1 MPLTLRTTESTH
13 HHSMPGPQARPVS
26 TYTASSVA
34 TRVQRRE
41 CGPPRTHTT
50 TPSTLMLMV
59 GLLLLM
65 MHAARVDASETSL
78 LPYIPTNILV
88 PGSTAGVAYG
98 RETGNANSTAYI
110 LTANGVGS
118 VDLLALDISSSL
130 AASSVANS
138 AETLTQ
144 GLPFLISS
152 TNTTTFT
159 PTLTSDGSIV
169 AYAGDCSS
177 DTGSSVWVYNT
188 TTSHQASWVEH
199 SVTNNGG
206 ATGPSFLGGGF
217 SFSETISP
225 SLSQPLIYAYGGQCP
240 DDTLDG
246 DDWTSAATYSN
257 SMVRLTAATDTSSAP
272 AYTASQLS
280 LKSQPIAE
288 AGFSLTPLPPATS
301 NISGIVTQSINSVVL
316 GGHTQTAFVNM
327 STAAVWSLPEE
338 SWSFI
343 AISGPSGTP
352 SSDTSELAKNDGVVT
367 EVQPRSG
374 HTAVLN
380 EAGSALIILGGWVGN
395 TSQAAQPQLAV
406 LQMSGSEF
414 GEWTW
419 SVPDEQPL
427 SSGEGIYGHG
437 AALLPGNIMMV
448 SGGYAISSSSSG
460 SGLGKRDSIG
470 VAGGQLQ
477 MFFNVTS
484 LTWSDSYT
492 NPISASTGA
501 ESGTAPSTTP
511 YKLGL
516 GLGLGLGIPVL
527 LLVLAIC
534 FFFWRRRQR
543 LRHQARDE
551 HIRNL
556 TTGTAFITSDEM
568 LEHENVYPW
577 GPRSAARWYTG
588 GHDPYLRDQGNAL
601 GYENLRAPDGARSAS
616 DDPMAVD
623 SPGAYRRDIR
633 RRPAPRVA
641 RGLYQP
647 TGIAGGDDTMSPG
660 AIHPIF
666 EDEEDEIAMAGAI
679 APDRDEENDDDPFT
693 TPVPSPT
700 KAGPSLASPIVF
712 VAPGQQTLG
721 SGPTSPTES
730 TPRPRPQHPEVQDWV
745 SDIDA
750 SDALI
755 TARIQ
760 PHSTTFRNSGKI
772 SPTRRPSVR
781 LSEDDT
787 AGGARTDSNLSES
800 NRSTFSFIVNRSDSL
815 RVGGAGAAMLAVSK
829 SRGEQ
834 ERTGTSHSDKSNS
847 SNSNT
852 TQDSF
857 MTAKSITALQTEGPG
872 LLLGRPRP
880 ISDIEDLGHLSD
892 DDPLAPGS
900 PSKSKPPRRS
910 WFGSL
915 KRVFSAGAGSGS
927 SNGSSSRTESPTH
940 GQSSDY
946 DGLGLGSLGLGG
958 VGLLQ
963 KRRQGRLAWDEAGAS
978 ASGAGQGAGEGWE
991 EDDWDIERAVEQRL
1005 VQVMFSVPKDRLRV
1019 VNADN
1024 ADLVSL
1030 EESVVFVD
1038 PEKAD
1043 LPTQETAVTG
1053 KDEEKVTAQDNR
1065 PDEAAED
1072 VSSVASQTEEASRA
1086 RRERIQQGKQPER
1099 PSLLLKVPLP
1109 PASETSEDSRRRSIS
1124 PVVMTAEQVRYE
1136 RPRTRVLDMVES
1148 FETRRSKSSSP
1159 ERVPSPERRH

>member
-1 MPLTLRTTESTH
+1 ML
-13 HHSMPGPQARPVS
+13 GQQARPVPS
-26 TYTASSVA
+26 YTASVA
-34 TRVQRRE
+34 TRAQRRE
-41 CGPPRTHTT
+41 CSPP
-50 TPSTLMLMV
+50 PSHSRANIPMLVLML
-59 GLLLLM
+59 GFLLM
-65 MHAARVDASETSL
+65 MHPARVSASETSL
-78 LPYIPTNILV
+78 LPYIPTSILV

-110 LTANGVGS
+110 FTPNGDGS
-118 VDLLALDISSSL
+118 VDLLAVDISSPL
-130 AASSVANS
+130 AASSVASN

-144 GLPFLISS
+144 GLPFLVSS
-152 TNTTTFT
+152 TNTSTFT

-188 TTSHQASWVEH
+188 TTSHQASWVKH
-199 SVTNNGG
+199 SVTVNGA
-206 ATGPSFLGGGF
+206 ATGPCFLGGGF

-240 DDTLDG
+240 NETLGDT
-246 DDWTSAATYSN
+246 WTSAADYSN
-257 SMVRLTAATDTSSAP
+257 SMVRLTASAGSSSAL
-272 AYTASQLS
+272 AYTASLLS

-288 AGFSLTPLPPATS
+288 AGFSMTSLPPATS
-301 NISGIVTQSINSVVL
+301 NISGTVTQSINSVVL

-343 AISGPSGTP
+343 AISGPPSSP
-352 SSDTSELAKNDGVVT
+352 SSDTSELAKNGEGVT

-380 EAGSALIILGGWVGN
+380 EAGSALVVLGGWVGN

-406 LQMSGSEF
+406 LEMTGSEF

-427 SSGEGIYGHG
+427 SSGEGLYGHG
-437 AALLPGNIMMV
+437 AALLPGNVMMV
-448 SGGYAISSSSSG
+448 SGGYAISPGSSG
-460 SGLGKRDSIG
+460 SGLGRRDTIG

-492 NPISASTGA
+492 SPISVSTGSA
-501 ESGTAPSTTP
+501 SGTAPSTSTF
-511 YKLGL
+511 KLGL

-527 LLVLAIC
+527 LLLLAIC
-534 FFFWRRRQR
+534 FFCWRRRHR

-568 LEHENVYPW
+568 LERENVYPW

-588 GHDPYLRDQGNAL
+588 GHDPYLRDQGNSL
-601 GYENLRAPDGARSAS
+601 GYENLRAPEGARPDS
-616 DDPMAVD
+616 DDPMAVE
-623 SPGAYRRDIR
+623 SPGGYRRDIR

-647 TGIAGGDDTMSPG
+647 TGIAGGDDIMSPG
-660 AIHPIF
+660 AIHPIL
-666 EDEEDEIAMAGAI
+666 EDEEDEIAMADAM
-679 APDRDEENDDDPFT
+679 APDKDEENDEDPFS
-693 TPVPSPT
+693 TPVASTPT
-700 KAGPSLASPIVF
+700 RAGPSLASPILF
-712 VAPGQQTLG
+712 IAPGQSMVG
-721 SGPTSPTES
+721 SGPSSPTES
-730 TPRPRPQHPEVQDWV
+730 TPRARPQHPEVQDWV

-760 PHSTTFRNSGKI
+760 PHSTTFRNSGKF

-781 LSEDDT
+781 ASEDES

-800 NRSTFSFIVNRSDSL
+800 NRSAFSFVVNRSDSL
-815 RVGGAGAAMLAVSK
+815 RMAGVGAGVGLLAVSK
-829 SRGEQ
+829 SRNEQ
-834 ERTGTSHSDKSNS
+834 ERAGTSHSDKSNS

-857 MTAKSITALQTEGPG
+857 MTAKSITALQSEGPG

-880 ISDIEDLGHLSD
+880 ISRIEDLGHLSD
-892 DDPLAPGS
+892 EDPLSPGS

-963 KRRQGRLAWDEAGAS
+963 KRRQGRLAWDETGAS
-978 ASGAGQGAGEGWE
+978 ASGARKGAGEGWE
-991 EDDWDIERAVEQRL
+991 EEDWDIEKAVEQRL

-1038 PEKAD
+1038 PEKDDA
-1043 LPTQETAVTG
+1043 PTQDTNASDKEKGEVMAQ
-1053 KDEEKVTAQDNR
+1053 DEEL
-1065 PDEAAED
+1065 EEAED
-1072 VSSVASQTEEASRA
+1072 VASVASQTEEASRT
-1086 RRERIQQGKQPER
+1086 RRERILQGKQPER
-1099 PSLLLKVPLP
+1099 PSLLLKVPQP

-1124 PVVMTAEQVRYE
+1124 PVVRTAEEVRYE

-1148 FETRRSKSSSP
+1148 FESRSQNSSP
-1159 ERVPSPERRH
+1159 ERRQ

>member
-1 MPLTLRTTESTH
+1 MAGH
-13 HHSMPGPQARPVS
+13 QARPVS
-26 TYTASSVA
+26 SYTASVA
-34 TRVQRRE
+34 TRVKQRE
-41 CGPPRTHTT
+41 CGPPRTH
-50 TPSTLMLMV
+50 STANIFMLTV
-59 GLLLLM
+59 GLLLM
-65 MHAARVDASETSL
+65 MHTSRASASETSL

-110 LTANGVGS
+110 FSPNDSGS
-118 VDLLALDISSSL
+118 VDLLAVDISSAL
-130 AASSVANS
+130 AASSVANN
-138 AETLTQ
+138 AETLTH
-144 GLPFLISS
+144 GLPFLIAS
-152 TNTTTFT
+152 TNSTAFT
-159 PTLTSDGSIV
+159 PTLTSDGSII

-177 DTGSSVWVYNT
+177 DSSSSLWVYNT

-199 SVTNNGG
+199 SVTINGG
-206 ATGPSFLGGGF
+206 ATGPFFLGGGF

-240 DDTLDG
+240 NETLG
-246 DDWTSAATYSN
+246 NTWTSAAQYSN
-257 SMVRLTAATDTSSAP
+257 SMVRLSASTGSSSGLT
-272 AYTASQLS
+272 YTANPLS

-301 NISGIVTQSINSVVL
+301 NISGTVTQSINSVVL

-343 AISGPSGTP
+343 AISGPSASS
-352 SSDTSELAKNDGVVT
+352 SSDLSELAKHDEEVT

-380 EAGSALIILGGWVGN
+380 EAGTALVVLGGWVGN

-419 SVPDEQPL
+419 SVPDDQPL

-437 AALLPGNIMMV
+437 AALLPGNVMMV
-448 SGGYAISSSSSG
+448 SGGYAITSGSSG

-477 MFFNVTS
+477 MFFNLTS

-492 NPISASTGA
+492 NPTSVSTGSQ
-501 ESGTAPSTTP
+501 SGTAPSSSP

-516 GLGLGLGIPVL
+516 GLGLGFGIPVL

-534 FFFWRRRQR
+534 FFCWRRRQR
-543 LRHQARDE
+543 LRHQTRDE

-588 GHDPYLRDQGNAL
+588 GHDPYLRDQGSSP
-601 GYENLRAPDGARSAS
+601 GYENLRAPRHDS
-616 DDPMAVD
+616 DDPMAVE
-623 SPGAYRRDIR
+623 SPGNYRRDIR
-633 RRPAPRVA
+633 RRPVPRVA

-647 TGIAGGDDTMSPG
+647 TGISGTDDVMSPG

-666 EDEEDEIAMAGAI
+666 EDEEDEIAMAGAM
-679 APDRDEENDDDPFT
+679 APDKDEENDEDPFT

-712 VAPGQQTLG
+712 VASQAMVG

-730 TPRPRPQHPEVQDWV
+730 TPRARPQHPEVQDWV

-755 TARIQ
+755 TARLQ
-760 PHSTTFRNSGKI
+760 PHNTTFRNSGKI

-781 LSEDDT
+781 VSEDDT
-787 AGGARTDSNLSES
+787 TGGARTDSNLSES
-800 NRSTFSFIVNRSDSL
+800 NRSTFSFVFNRSDSL
-815 RVGGAGAAMLAVSK
+815 RAGAGMLAISK
-829 SRGEQ
+829 SRNDQ
-834 ERTGTSHSDKSNS
+834 ERAGTSHSDKSNS

-857 MTAKSITALQTEGPG
+857 MTAKSITALQSEGPG

-963 KRRQGRLAWDEAGAS
+963 KRKQGRLAWDEAGAS

-991 EDDWDIERAVEQRL
+991 EEDWDIERAVEKRL

-1038 PEKAD
+1038 PEKDGLPIAD
-1043 LPTQETAVTG
+1043 TNAPGKEKEKETAHN
-1053 KDEEKVTAQDNR
+1053 EEPEEQ
-1065 PDEAAED
+1065 ED
-1072 VSSVASQTEEASRA
+1072 VADVASVASQTEEASRA

-1099 PSLLLKVPLP
+1099 PLLLLKVPQA
-1109 PASETSEDSRRRSIS
+1109 PASDTSEDSRRRSIS
-1124 PVVMTAEQVRYE
+1124 PVVRTAEQVRYE

-1148 FETRRSKSSSP
+1148 FESRSKSSSP
-1159 ERVPSPERRH
+1159 ERRQ

>member
-1 MPLTLRTTESTH
+1 
-13 HHSMPGPQARPVS
+13 
-26 TYTASSVA
+26 
-34 TRVQRRE
+34 
-41 CGPPRTHTT
+41 
-50 TPSTLMLMV
+50 MLMV
-59 GLLLLM
+59 GLLLVM
-65 MHAARVDASETSL
+65 MQAARVSASETSL

-98 RETGNANSTAYI
+98 RETGNANSTAYVF
-110 LTANGVGS
+110 TPNGDGS
-118 VDLLALDISSSL
+118 VDLLAVDISSSL
-130 AASSVANS
+130 AASSVSSN
-138 AETLTQ
+138 AETLTP

-177 DTGSSVWVYNT
+177 GTGLSVWVYNT

-199 SVTNNGG
+199 SVANNGA
-206 ATGPSFLGGGF
+206 ATGPFFLGGGF

-240 DDTLDG
+240 DESLG
-246 DDWTSAATYSN
+246 DEWTSAATYSN
-257 SMVRLTAATDTSSAP
+257 SMVRLTASTGSSSEP
-272 AYTASQLS
+272 GYTANQLS

-288 AGFSLTPLPPATS
+288 AGFSLTSLPPATS

-343 AISGPSGTP
+343 AISGPSGST
-352 SSDTSELAKNDGVVT
+352 SSETSELAKNDGVVT

-380 EAGSALIILGGWVGN
+380 EAGSALVVLGGWVGD

-427 SSGEGIYGHG
+427 ANGEGIYGHG
-437 AALLPGNIMMV
+437 AALLPGNVMMV
-448 SGGYAISSSSSG
+448 SGGYAISSGSSG
-460 SGLGKRDSIG
+460 SGMGKRDSID
-470 VAGGQLQ
+470 VAGGQLR
-477 MFFNVTS
+477 MFFNMTS

-492 NPISASTGA
+492 NPVSTSAPSAG
-501 ESGTAPSTTP
+501 GTAPSTSP

-534 FFFWRRRQR
+534 FFCWRRRQR

-568 LEHENVYPW
+568 LERENVYPW
-577 GPRSAARWYTG
+577 GPRAAARWYTG

-601 GYENLRAPDGARSAS
+601 GYENLRGPEGARSAS
-616 DDPMAVD
+616 EDPMAVE
-623 SPGAYRRDIR
+623 SPSAYRRDIR
-633 RRPAPRVA
+633 RRPVPRVA

-647 TGIAGGDDTMSPG
+647 TGIAGDDIMSPG
-660 AIHPIF
+660 GIHPIL
-666 EDEEDEIAMAGAI
+666 EDEEDEIAVADAI
-679 APDRDEENDDDPFT
+679 APDRDEENDEDPFT
-693 TPVPSPT
+693 TPVPSTPT
-700 KAGPSLASPIVF
+700 RTGPSLASPIVF
-712 VAPGQQTLG
+712 VAPGITTVG
-721 SGPTSPTES
+721 SGPASPTES
-730 TPRPRPQHPEVQDWV
+730 TPRVRPQHPEVQDWI

-781 LSEDDT
+781 LSEDET

-815 RVGGAGAAMLAVSK
+815 RVAGAGAGAGTLTVSK

-857 MTAKSITALQTEGPG
+857 MTAKSITALQSEGPG

-880 ISDIEDLGHLSD
+880 ISVIEDLGHMSD

-963 KRRQGRLAWDEAGAS
+963 KRKQGRSAWDEAGAS
-978 ASGAGQGAGEGWE
+978 ASRGGQGTGEGWE
-991 EDDWDIERAVEQRL
+991 EDDWDIEKAVEQRL

-1038 PEKAD
+1038 PEKDDPA
-1043 LPTQETAVTG
+1043 TKETAATS
-1053 KDEEKVTAQDNR
+1053 KEEEKATARDDEQE
-1065 PDEAAED
+1065 EAAED
-1072 VSSVASQTEEASRA
+1072 VSSVASQAEEASRA
-1086 RRERIQQGKQPER
+1086 RREKIHQGKQPER

-1109 PASETSEDSRRRSIS
+1109 PGSETSEDSRRRSIS
-1124 PVVMTAEQVRYE
+1124 PVLRTAEQVRYE

-1148 FETRRSKSSSP
+1148 FESRSKSSSP
-1159 ERVPSPERRH
+1159 ERRSTPDRRH

>member
-1 MPLTLRTTESTH
+1 
-13 HHSMPGPQARPVS
+13 MPGPQPRPVS

-41 CGPPRTHTT
+41 CGPPRTHS
-50 TPSTLMLMV
+50 TPSIFMLML
-59 GLLLLM
+59 GLLLVM
-65 MHAARVDASETSL
+65 MHAAQVSASETSL
-78 LPYIPTNILV
+78 LPYIPTNVLV

-110 LTANGVGS
+110 FAPNGDGS
-118 VDLLALDISSSL
+118 VDLLAVDISSSL

-144 GLPFLISS
+144 GLPFLKSS

-169 AYAGDCSS
+169 AYAGDCSA
-177 DTGSSVWVYNT
+177 DTGSSIWIYNT
-188 TTSHQASWVEH
+188 TSSHQASWVEH
-199 SVTNNGG
+199 SVANNG
-206 ATGPSFLGGGF
+206 ATNGPFFLGGGF

-240 DDTLDG
+240 NETASDDDV
-246 DDWTSAATYSN
+246 WTSAADYSN
-257 SMVRLTAATDTSSAP
+257 TMVRLTASTDSSSALT
-272 AYTASQLS
+272 YSASQLS

-343 AISGPSGTP
+343 AISGPSG
-352 SSDTSELAKNDGVVT
+352 SASGETSELAKNDGGVT

-380 EAGSALIILGGWVGN
+380 EAGSALVILGGWVGN
-395 TSQAAQPQLAV
+395 TSQAAEPQLAV

-437 AALLPGNIMMV
+437 AALLPGNVMMV
-448 SGGYAISSSSSG
+448 SGGFAISPGSSG

-492 NPISASTGA
+492 NPTPASTGSQ
-501 ESGTAPSTTP
+501 SGTAPSTSP
-511 YKLGL
+511 YRLGL

-534 FFFWRRRQR
+534 FFCWRRRQR

-568 LEHENVYPW
+568 LERENVYPW

-601 GYENLRAPDGARSAS
+601 GYENLRAPEGARQDS
-616 DDPMAVD
+616 DDPMAVE

-633 RRPAPRVA
+633 RRPVPRVA

-647 TGIAGGDDTMSPG
+647 TGISGGDDLMSPG
-660 AIHPIF
+660 GIHPIL
-666 EDEEDEIAMAGAI
+666 EDEEDEMAMASAM
-679 APDRDEENDDDPFT
+679 APDKDEENDDDPFT
-693 TPVPSPT
+693 TPVPSTPT

-712 VAPGQQTLG
+712 VAPGQAIG
-721 SGPTSPTES
+721 SGPSSPTES

-815 RVGGAGAAMLAVSK
+815 RVAGAGAGMLAVSK
-829 SRGEQ
+829 SRNEQ

-857 MTAKSITALQTEGPG
+857 MTAKSITALQSEGPG

-963 KRRQGRLAWDEAGAS
+963 KRKQGRSAWDEAGAS
-978 ASGAGQGAGEGWE
+978 ASGAGRGAGQGWE
-991 EDDWDIERAVEQRL
+991 EDDWDIEKAVEQRL

-1030 EESVVFVD
+1030 EESVVLID
-1038 PEKAD
+1038 PERD
-1043 LPTQETAVTG
+1043 EPPTQVTAAAG
-1053 KDEEKVTAQDNR
+1053 MEDQKATAQDDE
-1065 PDEAAED
+1065 PEEAAED
-1072 VSSVASQTEEASRA
+1072 VSSVASQAEEASRA

-1136 RPRTRVLDMVES
+1136 RPRTRVLDMVEN
-1148 FETRRSKSSSP
+1148 FESRSKSSSP

>member
-1 MPLTLRTTESTH
+1 
-13 HHSMPGPQARPVS
+13 MPGHQARPVP
-26 TYTASSVA
+26 TYTASVA
-34 TRVQRRE
+34 SRLGRVQQSRRE
-41 CGPPRTHTT
+41 CRLPGSHSRANI
-50 TPSTLMLMV
+50 SMLMLSLV
-59 GLLLLM
+59 LM
-65 MHAARVDASETSL
+65 MHAAQVSASETSL
-78 LPYIPTNILV
+78 LPYIPTSILV

-98 RETGNANSTAYI
+98 RETGSANSTAY
-110 LTANGVGS
+110 LFTPNNGGS
-118 VDLLALDISSSL
+118 VDLLAVDISSTL
-130 AASSVANS
+130 AASSVGNN

-144 GLPFLISS
+144 GLPFLIASN
-152 TNTTTFT
+152 NTTTFT
-159 PTLTSDGSIV
+159 PTLTSDGSII

-177 DTGSSVWVYNT
+177 DTASSVWVYNT
-188 TTSHQASWVEH
+188 TTSHQASWVKH
-199 SVTNNGG
+199 PVTINGP
-206 ATGPSFLGGGF
+206 ATGPLFLGGGF

-225 SLSQPLIYAYGGQCP
+225 SLSEPLIYAYGGQCP
-240 DDTLDG
+240 NETLGDT
-246 DDWTSAATYSN
+246 WISAAEYSN
-257 SMVRLTAATDTSSAP
+257 TMVRLTTSTDSSSAL
-272 AYTASQLS
+272 AYTANPLS

-288 AGFSLTPLPPATS
+288 AGFSLTPLPPAIS
-301 NISGIVTQSINSVVL
+301 NISGTVTQSINSVVL

-343 AISGPSGTP
+343 AISGPSGSS
-352 SSDTSELAKNDGVVT
+352 SSDTSELAKSGEQVT

-374 HTAVLN
+374 HTTILN
-380 EAGSALIILGGWVGN
+380 EAGSALVVLGGWVGN
-395 TSQAAQPQLAV
+395 TSQAAEPQLAV

-419 SVPDEQPL
+419 SVPNEQPL

-437 AALLPGNIMMV
+437 AALLPGNVMMV
-448 SGGYAISSSSSG
+448 SGGYAISSGSSA
-460 SGLGKRDSIG
+460 SGLGKRDTVG

-477 MFFNVTS
+477 MFFNLTS

-492 NPISASTGA
+492 NPISVSTG
-501 ESGTAPSTTP
+501 SGGGTAPSTSP

-534 FFFWRRRQR
+534 FFCWRRRQR
-543 LRHQARDE
+543 LRHQTRDE

-588 GHDPYLRDQGNAL
+588 GHDPYMRDQGTSL
-601 GYENLRAPDGARSAS
+601 GYENLRAPAGARPDS
-616 DDPMAVD
+616 DDPMAVE
-623 SPGAYRRDIR
+623 SPGGYRRDIR

-647 TGIAGGDDTMSPG
+647 TGIAGVDDSMGPG
-660 AIHPIF
+660 AIHPIL
-666 EDEEDEIAMAGAI
+666 EDEEDEVAMADAM
-679 APDRDEENDDDPFT
+679 APDKDEENDDDPFS
-693 TPVPSPT
+693 TPVASTPT
-700 KAGPSLASPIVF
+700 RAGPSLASPILF
-712 VAPGQQTLG
+712 VAPGQSMVG

-730 TPRPRPQHPEVQDWV
+730 TPRARPQHPEVQDWV

-760 PHSTTFRNSGKI
+760 PHSTTFRNLGKL
-772 SPTRRPSVR
+772 SPTRRNSVR
-781 LSEDDT
+781 VSEDEP

-800 NRSTFSFIVNRSDSL
+800 NRSAFSFVVNRSDSL
-815 RVGGAGAAMLAVSK
+815 RIAGAGPLAVSK
-829 SRGEQ
+829 SRNEQ
-834 ERTGTSHSDKSNS
+834 ERAGTSHSDKSSS
-847 SNSNT
+847 SNSNA

-857 MTAKSITALQTEGPG
+857 MTAKSITALQSEGPG

-880 ISDIEDLGHLSD
+880 ISVIEDLGHLSD
-892 DDPLAPGS
+892 EDPLSPGS

-915 KRVFSAGAGSGS
+915 KRVFSTGAGSGS
-927 SNGSSSRTESPTH
+927 SNGSSSRTGSPTH

-963 KRRQGRLAWDEAGAS
+963 KRRQGRSAWDEAGAS
-978 ASGAGQGAGEGWE
+978 ASGARQGAGGGWE
-991 EDDWDIERAVEQRL
+991 EEEWDIERAVEQRL

-1038 PEKAD
+1038 PEKD
-1043 LPTQETAVTG
+1043 DPPIQDTG
-1053 KDEEKVTAQDNR
+1053 APDKEKKKAPAEDEE
-1065 PDEAAED
+1065 PGEAED
-1072 VSSVASQTEEASRA
+1072 VASVASQTEEASKA
-1086 RRERIQQGKQPER
+1086 RREMIRQGKQPER
-1099 PSLLLKVPLP
+1099 PSLLLKVPQP
-1109 PASETSEDSRRRSIS
+1109 PASEISEGSRRSSIS
-1124 PVVMTAEQVRYE
+1124 PVVLTAEQVRYE

-1148 FETRRSKSSSP
+1148 FESISKSSSP
-1159 ERVPSPERRH
+1159 ERRPSPERRQ

>member
-1 MPLTLRTTESTH
+1 MPAH
-13 HHSMPGPQARPVS
+13 QARPVS

-34 TRVQRRE
+34 TRAQRRE
-41 CGPPRTHTT
+41 CRPPRTHTT
-50 TPSTLMLMV
+50 TPSVFMLMV

-65 MHAARVDASETSL
+65 MHAARVSASETSL
-78 LPYIPTNILV
+78 LPYIPTNILI

-98 RETGNANSTAYI
+98 RETGDANSTAYI
-110 LTANGVGS
+110 FTPNDDGS
-118 VDLLALDISSSL
+118 VDLLAVDISSSL
-130 AASSVANS
+130 SASSVGSS
-138 AETLTQ
+138 AETLTR
-144 GLPFLISS
+144 GLPFLIAA

-159 PTLTSDGSIV
+159 PTLTSDGSII

-177 DTGSSVWVYNT
+177 ETGSSVWVYNT
-188 TTSHQASWVEH
+188 TTSHQPSWVEH
-199 SVTNNGG
+199 SVTNNGA

-225 SLSQPLIYAYGGQCP
+225 SLSQPLVYAYGGQCP
-240 DDTLDG
+240 DNTLNG

-257 SMVRLTAATDTSSAP
+257 SMVRLTASTDPSSEL
-272 AYTASQLS
+272 AYTASQLP

-343 AISGPSGTP
+343 AISGPSASA
-352 SSDTSELAKNDGVVT
+352 SSDTSELAKNDGAVT

-380 EAGSALIILGGWVGN
+380 EAGSAIVVLGGWVGN
-395 TSQAAQPQLAV
+395 TTQAAQPQLAV

-448 SGGYAISSSSSG
+448 SGGYAISPGSSG
-460 SGLGKRDSIG
+460 SGLGRRDSVG

-477 MFFNVTS
+477 MFFNLTS

-492 NPISASTGA
+492 NPTSAST
-501 ESGTAPSTTP
+501 SPQSSTAPATSP

-534 FFFWRRRQR
+534 FFCWRRRQR

-556 TTGTAFITSDEM
+556 ATGTAFITSDEM

-577 GPRSAARWYTG
+577 GPRAAARWYTG
-588 GHDPYLRDQGNAL
+588 GHDPYLRDQGGAV
-601 GYENLRAPDGARSAS
+601 GYENLRAPEGARSAS
-616 DDPMAVD
+616 DDPMAVE

-633 RRPAPRVA
+633 RRPVPRVA

-647 TGIAGGDDTMSPG
+647 TGMTGDDILSPG
-660 AIHPIF
+660 GIHPIL

-679 APDRDEENDDDPFT
+679 APDRDEENDEDPFT
-693 TPVPSPT
+693 TPVPSTPT
-700 KAGPSLASPIVF
+700 RAGPSLASPIVF
-712 VAPGQQTLG
+712 VAPGQQTAG
-721 SGPTSPTES
+721 SGPASPTES

-781 LSEDDT
+781 LSEDETT

-815 RVGGAGAAMLAVSK
+815 RLGGAGAGVAALAVTK

-857 MTAKSITALQTEGPG
+857 MTAKSITALQSEGPG

-978 ASGAGQGAGEGWE
+978 SRGAGQGAGEGWE
-991 EDDWDIERAVEQRL
+991 EDDWDIEKAVEQRL

-1030 EESVVFVD
+1030 EESVVLVD
-1038 PEKAD
+1038 PEKDVHPAKEIAAD
-1043 LPTQETAVTG
+1043 N
-1053 KDEEKVTAQDNR
+1053 KDEEKATAQDDE
-1065 PDEAAED
+1065 PEEAAED
-1072 VSSVASQTEEASRA
+1072 VSSVASQAEEASRA

-1099 PSLLLKVPLP
+1099 LSLLLKVPQP
-1109 PASETSEDSRRRSIS
+1109 PASETSEESRRRSIS
-1124 PVVMTAEQVRYE
+1124 PVVLTAEQVRYE

-1148 FETRRSKSSSP
+1148 FESRSKSSSP

>member
-1 MPLTLRTTESTH
+1 
-13 HHSMPGPQARPVS
+13 
-26 TYTASSVA
+26 
-34 TRVQRRE
+34 
-41 CGPPRTHTT
+41 
-50 TPSTLMLMV
+50 MLMV

-65 MHAARVDASETSL
+65 MHAAQVSASETSL

-110 LTANGVGS
+110 FAPNGDGS
-118 VDLLALDISSSL
+118 VDLLAVDISSSL

-144 GLPFLISS
+144 GLPFLESS

-159 PTLTSDGSIV
+159 PALTSDGSIV

-177 DTGSSVWVYNT
+177 DTGSSIWIYNT
-188 TTSHQASWVEH
+188 TSSHQASWVEH
-199 SVTNNGG
+199 SVTNNG
-206 ATGPSFLGGGF
+206 AANGPFFLGRGF

-240 DDTLDG
+240 NETAAA
-246 DDWTSAATYSN
+246 DDWTSAADYSN
-257 SMVRLTAATDTSSAP
+257 SMVRLTASRDPSSALT
-272 AYTASQLS
+272 YTASELS

-343 AISGPSGTP
+343 AISGPSGSP
-352 SSDTSELAKNDGVVT
+352 SGETSEPANNDGGVT

-395 TSQAAQPQLAV
+395 TSQAAEPQLAV

-437 AALLPGNIMMV
+437 AALLPGNVMMV
-448 SGGYAISSSSSG
+448 SGGYAISPGSSG
-460 SGLGKRDSIG
+460 SGLGKRDTVG

-492 NPISASTGA
+492 NPTFASTG
-501 ESGTAPSTTP
+501 SQGGTAPSTSP
-511 YKLGL
+511 YRLGL

-527 LLVLAIC
+527 LLVLATC
-534 FFFWRRRQR
+534 FFCWRRRQR

-551 HIRNL
+551 HVRNL

-568 LEHENVYPW
+568 LERENVYPW

-601 GYENLRAPDGARSAS
+601 GYENLRAPEGARQDS
-616 DDPMAVD
+616 DDPMAVE
-623 SPGAYRRDIR
+623 SPSAYRRDIR

-647 TGIAGGDDTMSPG
+647 TGISGGDDVMSPG
-660 AIHPIF
+660 AIHPIL
-666 EDEEDEIAMAGAI
+666 EDEEDEIAMASAM
-679 APDRDEENDDDPFT
+679 APDKDEENDDDPFT
-693 TPVPSPT
+693 TPVPSTPT
-700 KAGPSLASPIVF
+700 KAGPSLAGPIVF
-712 VAPGQQTLG
+712 VAPGQTIG
-721 SGPTSPTES
+721 SGPSSPTES

-755 TARIQ
+755 AARIQ
-760 PHSTTFRNSGKI
+760 PRSTTFRNSGKI

-781 LSEDDT
+781 LSEDET

-800 NRSTFSFIVNRSDSL
+800 NRSTFSLIVNRSDSQ
-815 RVGGAGAAMLAVSK
+815 RVGGAGAGAGVLAVSK
-829 SRGEQ
+829 SRNEQ

-847 SNSNT
+847 SNSNA

-857 MTAKSITALQTEGPG
+857 MTAKSITALQSEGPG

-880 ISDIEDLGHLSD
+880 ISDIEGLGHFSD

-927 SNGSSSRTESPTH
+927 SNGSSSRAESPTH

-963 KRRQGRLAWDEAGAS
+963 KRRQGRSAWDEAGAS
-978 ASGAGQGAGEGWE
+978 ASRAGQGAGEGWE
-991 EDDWDIERAVEQRL
+991 EDDWDIEKAVEQRL

-1030 EESVVFVD
+1030 EESVVLVD
-1038 PEKAD
+1038 PERD
-1043 LPTQETAVTG
+1043 GPPTQVTAAVG
-1053 KDEEKVTAQDNR
+1053 KEEKPDRGSEQGKAGEDTARKAAGKTSVTA
-1065 PDEAAED
+1065 EG
-1072 VSSVASQTEEASRA
+1072 ASATGE
-1086 RRERIQQGKQPER
+1086 
-1099 PSLLLKVPLP
+1099 
-1109 PASETSEDSRRRSIS
+1109 
-1124 PVVMTAEQVRYE
+1124 
-1136 RPRTRVLDMVES
+1136 
-1148 FETRRSKSSSP
+1148 
-1159 ERVPSPERRH
+1159 

>member
-1 MPLTLRTTESTH
+1 
-13 HHSMPGPQARPVS
+13 MPGPQAGPVS
-26 TYTASSVA
+26 ACTASSLA
-34 TRVQRRE
+34 TRAQQRE
-41 CGPPRTHTT
+41 CGPPRPHS
-50 TPSTLMLMV
+50 TPRTFMLTV
-59 GLLLLM
+59 GLLLVM
-65 MHAARVDASETSL
+65 MHAARVSASETTL

-88 PGSTAGVAYG
+88 PGSTSGVAYG

-110 LTANGVGS
+110 FTPNADGS
-118 VDLLALDISSSL
+118 VDLLAVDISSSL
-130 AASSVANS
+130 AASSVSGS
-138 AETLTQ
+138 AETLTP
-144 GLPFLISS
+144 GLPFLSSS

-159 PTLTSDGSIV
+159 PTLTSDGSIL

-177 DTGSSVWVYNT
+177 ATGSSVWVYNA

-199 SVTNNGG
+199 SIINNG
-206 ATGPSFLGGGF
+206 AAAGPYFLGGGF
-217 SFSETISP
+217 SFSQTISP
-225 SLSQPLIYAYGGQCP
+225 SLSQPLVYVYGGQCP
-240 DDTLDG
+240 NETLG
-246 DDWTSAATYSN
+246 DQWTSAATYSN
-257 SMVRLTAATDTSSAP
+257 SMVRLTASPSPSSAP

-288 AGFSLTPLPPATS
+288 AGFSLTSLPPATS

-338 SWSFI
+338 TWSFV
-343 AISGPSGTP
+343 AISGPS
-352 SSDTSELAKNDGVVT
+352 SSSSGETAELAKNDGAVT

-380 EAGSALIILGGWVGN
+380 EAGSALVVLGGWVGD

-419 SVPDEQPL
+419 SVPNEQPL
-427 SSGEGIYGHG
+427 ADGQGIYGHG
-437 AALLPGNIMMV
+437 AALLPGNVMMV
-448 SGGYAISSSSSG
+448 SGGYAISSGSSG

-477 MFFNVTS
+477 MFLNMTS

-492 NPISASTGA
+492 NPISASAPSAG
-501 ESGTAPSTTP
+501 GTAPPTSP

-516 GLGLGLGIPVL
+516 GLGLGLGVPVL
-527 LLVLAIC
+527 LLVLAVC
-534 FFFWRRRQR
+534 FFCWRRRQR

-568 LEHENVYPW
+568 LERENVYPW
-577 GPRSAARWYTG
+577 GPRTAARWYTG
-588 GHDPYLRDQGNAL
+588 GHDPYLRDQGNAF
-601 GYENLRAPDGARSAS
+601 GYENLRAPEGPRSAS
-616 DDPMAVD
+616 DDPIAVE
-623 SPGAYRRDIR
+623 SLGAYRRDIR
-633 RRPAPRVA
+633 RRPVPRVA

-647 TGIAGGDDTMSPG
+647 TGVTGDDVMSPG
-660 AIHPIF
+660 GIHPIL
-666 EDEEDEIAMAGAI
+666 EDEEDEIAAADAI

-693 TPVPSPT
+693 TPVPSTPT
-700 KAGPSLASPIVF
+700 KAGPSLASPIVL
-712 VAPGQQTLG
+712 VAPGNRTAG
-721 SGPTSPTES
+721 SGPASPTES
-730 TPRPRPQHPEVQDWV
+730 TPRPRPQHPEVQDWI

-781 LSEDDT
+781 LSEDET

-815 RVGGAGAAMLAVSK
+815 RVAGAGAGSGALAVSK

-834 ERTGTSHSDKSNS
+834 ERTGTSHSDKSGS

-852 TQDSF
+852 TQESF
-857 MTAKSITALQTEGPG
+857 TTAKSITALQSEGPG

-880 ISDIEDLGHLSD
+880 ISDIEDLGHMSD

-927 SNGSSSRTESPTH
+927 SNGSSSRTGSPTH
-940 GQSSDY
+940 GRSSDY
-946 DGLGLGSLGLGG
+946 DVLGLGNLGLGG

-963 KRRQGRLAWDEAGAS
+963 KRRQGRSAWDEAGAS
-978 ASGAGQGAGEGWE
+978 ASGGGQRTGESWE
-991 EDDWDIERAVEQRL
+991 EDDWDIEKAVEQRL

-1030 EESVVFVD
+1030 EESVILVD
-1038 PEKAD
+1038 PAKD
-1043 LPTQETAVTG
+1043 DPMTPETAAAG
-1053 KDEEKVTAQDNR
+1053 RDEEKVTTQD
-1065 PDEAAED
+1065 DGHEEAAED
-1072 VSSVASQTEEASRA
+1072 VSSVASQTEETSRA
-1086 RRERIQQGKQPER
+1086 RREKIQQGKQPER
-1099 PSLLLKVPLP
+1099 PPLSLKVPQP
-1109 PASETSEDSRRRSIS
+1109 PGSETSEDSRRRSIS
-1124 PVVMTAEQVRYE
+1124 PVLRTAETVRIE

-1148 FETRRSKSSSP
+1148 FESRSKSSSP
-1159 ERVPSPERRH
+1159 ERRSTPDKRY

>member
-1 MPLTLRTTESTH
+1 M
-13 HHSMPGPQARPVS
+13 S
-26 TYTASSVA
+26 TYTASPVAA
-34 TRVQRRE
+34 TRIHQRG

-50 TPSTLMLMV
+50 APSIFMLMV
-59 GLLLLM
+59 GLPLLVM
-65 MHAARVDASETSL
+65 MHAARVSASETSL
-78 LPYIPTNILV
+78 LPYIPTNILI

-110 LTANGVGS
+110 FAPNSDGS
-118 VDLLALDISSSL
+118 VDLLAVDISSSL

-138 AETLTQ
+138 VKTLTP

-152 TNTTTFT
+152 TNATTFT

-177 DTGSSVWVYNT
+177 DSGSSVWIYNT
-188 TTSHQASWVEH
+188 TTSHQPSWVEH
-199 SVTNNGG
+199 SVTNNGA
-206 ATGPSFLGGGF
+206 ATGPFFLGGGF

-240 DDTLDG
+240 NATLDG
-246 DDWTSAATYSN
+246 NDWTSAADYSN
-257 SMVRLTAATDTSSAP
+257 SMVRLTASTASPSAL
-272 AYTASQLS
+272 AYTANQLS

-316 GGHTQTAFVNM
+316 GGHTQSAFVNM

-343 AISGPSGTP
+343 AISGPSGSP
-352 SSDTSELAKNDGVVT
+352 SGETAELAKNDGVVT

-380 EAGSALIILGGWVGN
+380 QAGSALIVLGGWVGD
-395 TSQAAQPQLAV
+395 TSQPAEPQLAV

-437 AALLPGNIMMV
+437 AALLPGNVMMV
-448 SGGYAISSSSSG
+448 SGGYAISSGSSG
-460 SGLGKRDSIG
+460 SGLGKRDSVG

-477 MFFNVTS
+477 MFFNATS

-492 NPISASTGA
+492 NPESVSTGA
-501 ESGTAPSTTP
+501 ENGTAPSTSP
-511 YKLGL
+511 FKLGL

-527 LLVLAIC
+527 LVLLAIC
-534 FFFWRRRQR
+534 FFCWRRRQR
-543 LRHQARDE
+543 LRHQTRDE

-568 LEHENVYPW
+568 LERENVYPW

-588 GHDPYLRDQGNAL
+588 GHDPYLRDQGSAL
-601 GYENLRAPDGARSAS
+601 GYENLRRPEGARSAS
-616 DDPMAVD
+616 DDPMAVE
-623 SPGAYRRDIR
+623 SPGAYTRDIR
-633 RRPAPRVA
+633 RRPVPRVA

-647 TGIAGGDDTMSPG
+647 TGIAGDELVSPG
-660 AIHPIF
+660 GIHPIL
-666 EDEEDEIAMAGAI
+666 EDEEDELAAAAAI
-679 APDRDEENDDDPFT
+679 APDRDEENDEDPFT
-693 TPVPSPT
+693 TPVPSTPT

-712 VAPGQQTLG
+712 VAPGQAIG
-721 SGPTSPTES
+721 SGPASPTES

-745 SDIDA
+745 SDVDA

-800 NRSTFSFIVNRSDSL
+800 NRSTFSFIVNRADSL
-815 RVGGAGAAMLAVSK
+815 RLGGAGAGAGLLAVSK

-857 MTAKSITALQTEGPG
+857 MTAKSITALQSEGPG

-880 ISDIEDLGHLSD
+880 ISVIEDLGHLSD

-927 SNGSSSRTESPTH
+927 SNGSSSRTGSPTH

-963 KRRQGRLAWDEAGAS
+963 KRRQGRSAWDETGAS
-978 ASGAGQGAGEGWE
+978 ASGAGQRAGEGWE

-1038 PEKAD
+1038 PEKDVA
-1043 LPTQETAVTG
+1043 PIREAAAAPG
-1053 KDEEKVTAQDNR
+1053 KDEGRATAQDNE
-1065 PDEAAED
+1065 PGEEAED

-1099 PSLLLKVPLP
+1099 PALLLKVPLP
-1109 PASETSEDSRRRSIS
+1109 PASETSEDSRRKSIS

-1148 FETRRSKSSSP
+1148 FESISKSSSP

>member
-1 MPLTLRTTESTH
+1 
-13 HHSMPGPQARPVS
+13 
-26 TYTASSVA
+26 
-34 TRVQRRE
+34 
-41 CGPPRTHTT
+41 
-50 TPSTLMLMV
+50 MLMV
-59 GLLLLM
+59 GLLLVT
-65 MHAARVDASETSL
+65 MHSARVSASETSL
-78 LPYIPTNILV
+78 LPYIPTKILV

-110 LTANGVGS
+110 FTPNGDGS
-118 VDLLALDISSSL
+118 VDLLAVDISASL
-130 AASSVANS
+130 AASSLSGS
-138 AETLTQ
+138 AETLTP

-177 DTGSSVWVYNT
+177 GTGSSVWVYNT

-199 SVTNNGG
+199 SVISNGA
-206 ATGPSFLGGGF
+206 ATGPFFLGGGF

-225 SLSQPLIYAYGGQCP
+225 GLSQPLIYAYGGQCP
-240 DDTLDG
+240 NETLG
-246 DDWTSAATYSN
+246 DDWTSAAAYSN
-257 SMVRLTAATDTSSAP
+257 SMVRLTASTDSSSAP
-272 AYTASQLS
+272 GYTANQLS

-288 AGFSLTPLPPATS
+288 AGFSLTSLPPATS

-343 AISGPSGTP
+343 AISGPSGST
-352 SSDTSELAKNDGVVT
+352 SSDTSELAKNDGAVT

-380 EAGSALIILGGWVGN
+380 EAGSALVVLGGWVGD

-414 GEWTW
+414 GQWTW

-427 SSGEGIYGHG
+427 ANGEGIYGHG

-448 SGGYAISSSSSG
+448 SGGYAISSGSSG
-460 SGLGKRDSIG
+460 SGLGKRDNIG

-477 MFFNVTS
+477 MFFNMTS
-484 LTWSDSYT
+484 LTWSDSYM
-492 NPISASTGA
+492 NPMSAATPSAG
-501 ESGTAPSTTP
+501 GTAPSTSP

-516 GLGLGLGIPVL
+516 GLGLGLGVPIL

-534 FFFWRRRQR
+534 FFCWRRRQR

-568 LEHENVYPW
+568 LERENVYPW
-577 GPRSAARWYTG
+577 GPRTAARWYTG
-588 GHDPYLRDQGNAL
+588 GHDPYLRDQGSAL
-601 GYENLRAPDGARSAS
+601 GYENLRAAEGAMPAS
-616 DDPMAVD
+616 DDPMAVE

-633 RRPAPRVA
+633 RRPVPRVA

-647 TGIAGGDDTMSPG
+647 TGIAGDDLVSPG
-660 AIHPIF
+660 GIHPIL
-666 EDEEDEIAMAGAI
+666 EDEEDEIAAADAI
-679 APDRDEENDDDPFT
+679 APDRDEENDEDPFT
-693 TPVPSPT
+693 TPVPSTPT
-700 KAGPSLASPIVF
+700 RTWPSLASPIVF
-712 VAPGQQTLG
+712 IAPGNTTAG
-721 SGPTSPTES
+721 SGPASPTES

-781 LSEDDT
+781 LSEDET

-815 RVGGAGAAMLAVSK
+815 RVSGAGAGAGTLTVGK

-834 ERTGTSHSDKSNS
+834 ERSGTSHSDKSNS
-847 SNSNT
+847 SNSNA

-857 MTAKSITALQTEGPG
+857 MTAKSITALQSEGPG

-927 SNGSSSRTESPTH
+927 SNGSSSRTQSPTH

-963 KRRQGRLAWDEAGAS
+963 KRRQGRSAWDEAGAS
-978 ASGAGQGAGEGWE
+978 ASGGGQGTGEGWG
-991 EDDWDIERAVEQRL
+991 EDDWDIEKAVEQRL

-1030 EESVVFVD
+1030 EESVVLVD
-1038 PEKAD
+1038 PERD
-1043 LPTQETAVTG
+1043 GPTTHKTAATG
-1053 KDEEKVTAQDNR
+1053 KDEEKVTAQDEQE
-1065 PDEAAED
+1065 EAAED
-1072 VSSVASQTEEASRA
+1072 VSSVASQAEEASRA
-1086 RRERIQQGKQPER
+1086 RRDRVQQGKQPER

-1109 PASETSEDSRRRSIS
+1109 PGSETSEDSRRRSIS
-1124 PVVMTAEQVRYE
+1124 PVLRTAEQVRYE
-1136 RPRTRVLDMVES
+1136 RPRTHVLNMIES
-1148 FETRRSKSSSP
+1148 FENRSKSSSP
-1159 ERVPSPERRH
+1159 ERSTPDTRR

>member
-1 MPLTLRTTESTH
+1 MLL
-13 HHSMPGPQARPVS
+13 V
-26 TYTASSVA
+26 
-34 TRVQRRE
+34 
-41 CGPPRTHTT
+41 
-50 TPSTLMLMV
+50 LML
-59 GLLLLM
+59 GFLLM
-65 MHAARVDASETSL
+65 MHPARVSASETTL
-78 LPYIPTNILV
+78 LPYIPTSILV

-110 LTANGVGS
+110 LTPNGDGS
-118 VDLLALDISSSL
+118 VDLLAVDISSPL
-130 AASSVANS
+130 AASSISSN

-177 DTGSSVWVYNT
+177 DAGSSVWVYNT
-188 TTSHQASWVEH
+188 STSHQASWVKH
-199 SVTNNGG
+199 SVTMNGA
-206 ATGPSFLGGGF
+206 ATGPYFLGGGF

-225 SLSQPLIYAYGGQCP
+225 SLSQPLVYAYGGQCP
-240 DDTLDG
+240 NETLGDT
-246 DDWTSAATYSN
+246 WTSAADYSN
-257 SMVRLTAATDTSSAP
+257 SMVRLTASAGSSSAL
-272 AYTASQLS
+272 AYTASPLS

-288 AGFSLTPLPPATS
+288 AGFSMTSLPPATS
-301 NISGIVTQSINSVVL
+301 NISGTVTQSINSVVL

-343 AISGPSGTP
+343 AISGPSSSQ
-352 SSDTSELAKNDGVVT
+352 SSDTSELAKNDEDVT

-380 EAGSALIILGGWVGN
+380 EAGTALVVLGGWVGN
-395 TSQAAQPQLAV
+395 TSQAASPQLAV
-406 LQMSGSEF
+406 LEMSGSEF

-427 SSGEGIYGHG
+427 GSGEGIYGHG

-448 SGGYAISSSSSG
+448 SGGYAISTGSSG

-492 NPISASTGA
+492 NPISVSTGS
-501 ESGTAPSTTP
+501 ESGTAPSTSP
-511 YKLGL
+511 FKLGL

-527 LLVLAIC
+527 LLLLAIC
-534 FFFWRRRQR
+534 FFCWRRRQR

-556 TTGTAFITSDEM
+556 TTGATFITSDEM
-568 LEHENVYPW
+568 LERENVYPW

-588 GHDPYLRDQGNAL
+588 GHDPYLRDQGNSL
-601 GYENLRAPDGARSAS
+601 GYENLRAPEGARQDS
-616 DDPMAVD
+616 DDPMAVE
-623 SPGAYRRDIR
+623 SPGGYRRDIR

-647 TGIAGGDDTMSPG
+647 TGIAGGDDIMSPG
-660 AIHPIF
+660 AIHPIL
-666 EDEEDEIAMAGAI
+666 EDEEDEIAMADAM
-679 APDRDEENDDDPFT
+679 APDKDEENDEDPFS
-693 TPVPSPT
+693 TPVASTPT
-700 KAGPSLASPIVF
+700 RAGPSLASPILF
-712 VAPGQQTLG
+712 IAPGQSMVG
-721 SGPTSPTES
+721 SGPSSPTES
-730 TPRPRPQHPEVQDWV
+730 KPRARPQHPEVQDWV

-760 PHSTTFRNSGKI
+760 PHSTTFRNSGKF

-781 LSEDDT
+781 ASEDEST
-787 AGGARTDSNLSES
+787 GGARTDSNLSES
-800 NRSTFSFIVNRSDSL
+800 NRSAFSFVVNRSDSL
-815 RVGGAGAAMLAVSK
+815 RMAGAGAGVGLLAVSK
-829 SRGEQ
+829 SRNEQ
-834 ERTGTSHSDKSNS
+834 ERAGTSHSDKSNS

-857 MTAKSITALQTEGPG
+857 MTAKSITALQSEGPG

-880 ISDIEDLGHLSD
+880 ISCIEDLGHLSD
-892 DDPLAPGS
+892 EDPLSPGS
-900 PSKSKPPRRS
+900 PSKHKPPRRS

-963 KRRQGRLAWDEAGAS
+963 KRRQGRQAWDETGAS
-978 ASGAGQGAGEGWE
+978 ASGARQGAGEGWE
-991 EDDWDIERAVEQRL
+991 EEDWDIEKAVEQRL

-1038 PEKAD
+1038 PEKD
-1043 LPTQETAVTG
+1043 NPPIQDTNEPDKEKG
-1053 KDEEKVTAQDNR
+1053 KVVAHDEE
-1065 PDEAAED
+1065 PEEAED
-1072 VSSVASQTEEASRA
+1072 GASVASQTEEGTRA
-1086 RRERIQQGKQPER
+1086 RRERIQRGNQPER
-1099 PSLLLKVPLP
+1099 PSLLLKVPQP

-1124 PVVMTAEQVRYE
+1124 PVVRTAEEVRYE
-1136 RPRTRVLDMVES
+1136 RPRTRVLDMIES
-1148 FETRRSKSSSP
+1148 FESRSKSSSP
-1159 ERVPSPERRH
+1159 ERRQ

>member
-1 MPLTLRTTESTH
+1 M
-13 HHSMPGPQARPVS
+13 S

-34 TRVQRRE
+34 TRVQQRE
-41 CGPPRTHTT
+41 CGPSPRTHST
-50 TPSTLMLMV
+50 TPSIFMLMV
-59 GLLLLM
+59 GLPLLVM
-65 MHAARVDASETSL
+65 MHAARVSASKTSL
-78 LPYIPTNILV
+78 LPYIPTNILI

-110 LTANGVGS
+110 FTPNSDGS
-118 VDLLALDISSSL
+118 VDLLAVDVSSSL
-130 AASSVANS
+130 AASTVANN
-138 AETLTQ
+138 AETLTP

-152 TNTTTFT
+152 SNTTTFT

-169 AYAGDCSS
+169 AYVGDCSS
-177 DTGSSVWVYNT
+177 DTGSSVWIYNT
-188 TTSHQASWVEH
+188 TTSHQPSWVKH
-199 SVTNNGG
+199 SITNNGA

-217 SFSETISP
+217 SFSEIISP

-240 DDTLDG
+240 DATLDG
-246 DDWTSAATYSN
+246 DDWTSAADYSN
-257 SMVRLTAATDTSSAP
+257 TMIRLTASTDTSSSL

-301 NISGIVTQSINSVVL
+301 NISGIVSQSINSVVL

-343 AISGPSGTP
+343 AISGPSGST
-352 SSDTSELAKNDGVVT
+352 SSETAELAKNDGVVT

-374 HTAVLN
+374 HTAILN
-380 EAGSALIILGGWVGN
+380 EAGSALIVLGGWVGN

-437 AALLPGNIMMV
+437 AALLPGNVMMV
-448 SGGYAISSSSSG
+448 SGGYAISSGSSG
-460 SGLGKRDSIG
+460 SGLGKRDNIG
-470 VAGGQLQ
+470 VAGGQLP

-484 LTWSDSYT
+484 LNWSDSYT
-492 NPISASTGA
+492 NPISASTGSA
-501 ESGTAPSTTP
+501 SGTAPSTSP
-511 YKLGL
+511 FKLGL

-534 FFFWRRRQR
+534 FFCWRRKQR

-577 GPRSAARWYTG
+577 GPRTAARWYTG

-601 GYENLRAPDGARSAS
+601 GYENLRGPEGARSAS
-616 DDPMAVD
+616 DDPMAVE

-633 RRPAPRVA
+633 RRPVPRVA

-647 TGIAGGDDTMSPG
+647 TGITGDDLVSPG
-660 AIHPIF
+660 GIHPIL
-666 EDEEDEIAMAGAI
+666 EDEEDEIAMAEAM
-679 APDRDEENDDDPFT
+679 APDREEENDDDPFS
-693 TPVPSPT
+693 TPVPSTPT
-700 KAGPSLASPIVF
+700 RAGPSLASPIVF
-712 VAPGQQTLG
+712 VAPGQILG
-721 SGPTSPTES
+721 SGPASPTES

-781 LSEDDT
+781 LSEDET

-800 NRSTFSFIVNRSDSL
+800 NRSTFSFVVNRSDSL
-815 RVGGAGAAMLAVSK
+815 RVAGAGAGAGLLAVSK
-829 SRGEQ
+829 SRGDQ

-857 MTAKSITALQTEGPG
+857 MTAKSITALQSEGPG

-880 ISDIEDLGHLSD
+880 ISVIEDLGHLSD

-927 SNGSSSRTESPTH
+927 SNGSSSRTGSPTH

-963 KRRQGRLAWDEAGAS
+963 KRRQGRSAWDEAGAS
-978 ASGAGQGAGEGWE
+978 ASGARQGAGEGWE
-991 EDDWDIERAVEQRL
+991 EDDWDIEKAVEQRL

-1030 EESVVFVD
+1030 EESVVLVD
-1038 PEKAD
+1038 PEKD
-1043 LPTQETAVTG
+1043 DPPTQQASATG
-1053 KDEEKVTAQDNR
+1053 KDEEKVTAQGNE
-1065 PDEAAED
+1065 PEEAAEED

-1099 PSLLLKVPLP
+1099 PALLLKVPLP

-1148 FETRRSKSSSP
+1148 FESRSKSSSP
-1159 ERVPSPERRH
+1159 ERVPSPERRR